1 MAQRKDPLKTNN
13 ISQSHLSQGLAFVT
27 FDPSKPDEA
36 QNALDKSQALQ
47 GYQAVATRTRWE
59 DVHTNTSVRN
69 EFRRSDY
76 ESYRPGE
83 TVPVERRE
91 VQSTCNRAYR
101 RVGIVRNVI
110 DLMSDFGSQ
119 GVKVHHPNKRIQRFA
134 RRWFKHKVRGHTVT
148 ERFLNYFYRLGTAV
162 AQRRMAKIAMS
173 EERRLAI
180 AGDDILKPTEKSPQ
194 SLKTQKRN
202 IPSGYNFL
210 NPMSLE
216 VAGGEL
222 SQFIGK
228 REYALKITASLRMK
242 IQTPQSEMDRQLIAI
257 LPKDLK
263 AAAMRGDEL
272 LPLDNSR
279 LSVHGYKQDD
289 WEPWASPMLEA
300 ILDDLILLEKMKL
313 ADLAALDGAISQI
326 RIWKL
331 GDLDKG
337 LLPTDAAIS
346 KLADI
351 LLSNPGGGSFDL
363 IWGPELNFEDASTN
377 VHQFLGGSKYEPV
390 YDAIHSGMGVPATLT
405 GSMHDGGAT
414 NNFIALQ
421 TLVQRLE
428 YGREAVTCFWEQEL
442 ELLRQAMG
450 WQKAPTISFDNMI
463 LKDEAALKALLIQ
476 AWDRNIISDE
486 LLIEKLGESPELED
500 LRKRR
505 EQKERDKGT
514 RMPQAG
520 PYFSTE
526 KIHELVKTALSRG
539 YITPKQAGLDFDD
552 DGDIAPFDKQL
563 KGPDTKGP
571 AGDAPENGTPVGK
584 AGEGRPKNSKDAP
597 GSHRDRKF
605 KPRASATIAD
615 DVGDFLNSMVWAK
628 YAQQE
633 ISNVVTP
640 AILEHYGK
648 KNLRSLSAKEAKEAE
663 LVKFRV
669 LSNMKK
675 YKTINAQEIIEA
687 VHNDIGL
694 PKNFNICYQ
703 KLIASQT
710 TQSGKEPT
718 VDELRNLQ
726 AAVYSLFS

>member
-1 MAQRKDPLKTNN
+1 
-13 ISQSHLSQGLAFVT
+13 
-27 FDPSKPDEA
+27 
-36 QNALDKSQALQ
+36 
-47 GYQAVATRTRWE
+47 
-59 DVHTNTSVRN
+59 
-69 EFRRSDY
+69 
-76 ESYRPGE
+76 
-83 TVPVERRE
+83 
-91 VQSTCNRAYR
+91 
-101 RVGIVRNVI
+101 
-110 DLMSDFGSQ
+110 
-119 GVKVHHPNKRIQRFA
+119 HPNKRIQRFA
-134 RRWFKHKVRGHTVT
+134 RRWFTHKVRGHTVT

-162 AQRRMAKIAMS
+162 AQRRMAKISIS

-180 AGDDILKPTEKSPQ
+180 AGDDTLKPTEKSPLP
-194 SLKTQKRN
+194 LKTQRRN
-202 IPSGYNFL
+202 IPNGYNFL

-222 SQFIGK
+222 SQFVGK
-228 REYALKITASLRMK
+228 REYALKITGSLRMK
-242 IQTPQSEMDRQLIAI
+242 IQTPKNEMDRKLIAI
-257 LPKDLK
+257 LPAELK
-263 AAAMRGDEL
+263 AAAMRGDEF

-363 IWGPELNFEDASTN
+363 IWGPELNFQDASTN

-390 YDAIHSGMGVPATLT
+390 YDAIHGGLGVPSSLT
-405 GSMHDGGAT
+405 GSDHDGGAT

-450 WQKAPTISFDNMI
+450 WQKAPMIAFDNMI
-463 LKDEAALKALLIQ
+463 LKDEAAIKALLIQ

-500 LRKRR
+500 LRKQR
-505 EQKERDKGT
+505 EQKERDKGK

-526 KIHELVKTALSRG
+526 KIHELAKTALSRG
-539 YITPKQAGLDFDD
+539 YITPKQAGLD
-552 DGDIAPFDKQL
+552 
-563 KGPDTKGP
+563 
-571 AGDAPENGTPVGK
+571 
-584 AGEGRPKNSKDAP
+584 
-597 GSHRDRKF
+597 
-605 KPRASATIAD
+605 
-615 DVGDFLNSMVWAK
+615 
-628 YAQQE
+628 
-633 ISNVVTP
+633 
-640 AILEHYGK
+640 
-648 KNLRSLSAKEAKEAE
+648 
-663 LVKFRV
+663 
-669 LSNMKK
+669 
-675 YKTINAQEIIEA
+675 
-687 VHNDIGL
+687 
-694 PKNFNICYQ
+694 
-703 KLIASQT
+703 
-710 TQSGKEPT
+710 
-718 VDELRNLQ
+718 
-726 AAVYSLFS
+726 

>member
-1 MAQRKDPLKTNN
+1 MAQRKDPLKTNT
-13 ISQSHLSQGLAFVT
+13 ISETHLSQGLAFVT

-47 GYQAVATRTRWE
+47 GYQAVANRTRWE
-59 DVHTNTSVRN
+59 DVHTNTSIRN
-69 EFRRSDY
+69 SFNRSDY
-76 ESYRPGE
+76 EAYRPGE
-83 TVPVERRE
+83 TVPTKRRE
-91 VQSTCNRAYR
+91 IQNTCNRAYK
-101 RVGIVRNVI
+101 RVGIIRKVI

-162 AQRRMAKIAMS
+162 AQRRMAKISIS

-180 AGDDILKPTEKSPQ
+180 AGDDVLKPTEKTPS

-202 IPSGYNFL
+202 IPNGYNFL

-228 REYALKITASLRMK
+228 REYALKITGSLRMK
-242 IQTPQSEMDRQLIAI
+242 IQSPQSEMDRQLIAI
-257 LPKDLK
+257 LPPDLK
-263 AAAMRGDEL
+263 AAALRGDDL

-390 YDAIHSGMGVPATLT
+390 YDAIHSGMGVPSTLT
-405 GSMHDGGAT
+405 GSTHDGGAT

-450 WQKAPTISFDNMI
+450 WKKSPTVSFDNMI
-463 LKDEAALKALLIQ
+463 LKDEASLKALLIQ

-500 LRKRR
+500 LRKSR
-505 EQKERDKGT
+505 EQKERERGA

-526 KIHELVKTALSRG
+526 KIHELAKTALSRG
-539 YITPKQAGLDFDD
+539 YITPKQAGLDVDD
-552 DGDIAPFDKQL
+552 DGDVAPFDKQL
-563 KGPDTKGP
+563 KAPSGG
-571 AGDAPENGTPVGK
+571 GNSPENHGPVGK
-584 AGEGRPKNSKDAP
+584 SGQGRPKNSKDEP
-597 GSHRDRKF
+597 GTNRDRTAKV
-605 KPRASATIAD
+605 RTSAVIAD
-615 DVGDFLNSMVWAK
+615 DVGDFLNAMVWAK

-663 LVKFRV
+663 LVKFRI
-669 LSNMKK
+669 LSNMRK
-675 YKTINAQEIIEA
+675 YKPINPKQIIEA
-687 VHNDIGL
+687 VHNDEGL
-694 PKNFNICYQ
+694 PKNFSVCYQ

-710 TQSGKEPT
+710 AQSGKEPT